1 MDILDVQFFQFYK
14 QYCEI
19 YVYPFAF
26 LGNRFID
33 VEILRKNIKT
43 FYTISFQFS
52 INFVVD
58 I

>member
-1 MDILDVQFFQFYK
+1 MFNFFSFTNSTVKYMFILV
-14 QYCEI
+14 
-19 YVYPFAF
+19 FAF